1 MTKKPTRFFEHNVK
15 IPEGTRLEFVNVE
28 KKSKEVLRA
37 RKESTDLSSY
47 YGVCEKALGQIIKSQ
62 GERVYASHFKHR

>member
-1 MTKKPTRFFEHNVK
+1 M
-15 IPEGTRLEFVNVE
+15 NVE